1 MQRAKWW
8 FVGAV
13 TLVVVLV
20 VVAALRNP
28 GVDAGGGW
36 LGLDIAGGQQV
47 DSVAAGIKAP
57 YTGPAFITGLENLPA
72 SLTGTDVD
80 GELKVDA
87 NGNLVLDAEV
97 RHLFDYFLSA
107 LGEESLPALVARIRA
122 YLRHTLP
129 AAAAAQAE
137 AALDDYLAY
146 REAQSAM
153 PATGSQA
160 IDTVDTDALRA
171 IKAQARELRTRYMDP
186 AVASA
191 FYADEDA
198 WDDYALARV
207 DVMRD
212 DALTPVQ
219 KAERSAALV
228 DALPPALQESVR
240 AVSLYA
246 NLRELSDDWQ
256 QRGGT
261 AAELRSIREA
271 AVGPEAAD
279 RLEALDAER
288 AAWQRRVDA
297 YLRARDAI
305 LAAPGLGAGDKQ
317 RQIEQLRAAGFSN
330 EEQLR
335 LGAFETLHDG
345 GA

>member
-1 MQRAKWW
+1 MPKSTWW
-8 FVGAV
+8 FAGVVA
-13 TLVVVLV
+13 VVLALLAV
-20 VVAALRNP
+20 VMLRDP
-28 GVDAGGGW
+28 GVDPGGGW
-36 LGLDIAGGQQV
+36 LGLDIAGGQK
-47 DSVAAGIKAP
+47 VADVAGDINAP
-57 YTGPAFITGLENLPA
+57 YTGPAFVTGLENLPA

-87 NGNLVLDAEV
+87 NGNLVMDVEV

-129 AAAAAQAE
+129 AGAAAQAE

-146 REAQSAM
+146 RAALSAM
-153 PATGSQA
+153 PAPASQA
-160 IDTVDTDALRA
+160 IETVDTNALRA
-171 IKAQARELRTRYMDP
+171 IKEQARALRGQYMDGE
-186 AVASA
+186 VAAA
-191 FYADEDA
+191 FYAAEDA
-198 WDDYALARV
+198 YDDYALARV

-212 DALTPVQ
+212 DSLTPVQ

-240 AVSLYA
+240 AVSLYT

-261 AAELRSIREA
+261 PAELRSIREA

-288 AAWQRRVDA
+288 ATWKSRVDA

-305 LAAPGLGAGDKQ
+305 LAAPGLGDADKQ
-317 RQIEQLRAAGFSN
+317 RQIEQLRAAGFSS